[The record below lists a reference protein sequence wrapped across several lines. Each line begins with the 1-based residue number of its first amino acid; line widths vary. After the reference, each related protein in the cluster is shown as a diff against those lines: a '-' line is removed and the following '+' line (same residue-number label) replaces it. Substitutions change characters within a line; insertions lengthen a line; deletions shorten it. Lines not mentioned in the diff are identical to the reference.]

1 MGRLSTT
8 TTIALAATF
17 AALAAVP
24 AVPAAPVTEPLLA
37 SSDAEE
43 HCSSFD
49 PPAAIAS
56 PVEDH
61 SEVVQLRVRVLFD
74 VAESAEIVALRSEGT
89 EESIAAAD
97 AMLQDLVA
105 ELGPIFEGASPSYE
119 QLAIDLDLSYDVLS
133 VFDGRTPSAPADLIA
148 DAKEQY
154 DGVRPADVDAVYVA
168 TDDRASGVV
177 AGQADCVG
185 GVAYDSHAFAAG
197 DMYRGREPSVLLGLN
212 LNDSLGEFTFGHEI
226 GHLLGAHHHFANC
239 AESLPSYAL
248 GAGDLTDTCTL
259 MINDNS
265 LGQNLF
271 STVNGTVVRGYAEE
285 FVGP

>member
-105 ELGPIFEGASPSYE
+105 ELGPIFEGARPSYDN
-119 QLAIDLDLSYDVLS
+119 LAIDLDLSYDVLS
-133 VFDGRTPSAPADLIA
+133 VLDDRTPSSTVELIA

-154 DGVRPADVDAVYVA
+154 GGSRPADADVVYVG
-168 TDDRASGVV
+168 TDDLASGVA

-185 GVAYDSHAFAAG
+185 GAAYDDHAFASG
-197 DMYRGREPSVLLGLN
+197 DLYRGREPSVLLGLN
-212 LNDSLGEFTFGHEI
+212 ANDTLGEFTFGHEV

-239 AESLPSYAL
+239 AESLPTYSVF
-248 GAGDLTDTCTL
+248 GDLTDTCTL

-271 STVNGTVVRGYAEE
+271 SSVNSTIVRGYAEE
-285 FVGP
+285 YFGD